1 MLWFRN
7 ESSRRRLS
15 LVEPSTEFQ
24 KGGHHKKIHWMH
36 SDAHSVRSGLI
47 LSNNGNRVVGVAWC
61 SWAKR
66 LIFDQMTEVWGKMLW
81 WLTPVFLSCF
91 GGHDKYRNVTLC
103 QTWRPSA
110 SFQHH
115 LDFLLWCLDN
125 RLSIFQG
132 PLTHPTTR
140 MCFFSCLN
148 HTQSPIV
155 TLKVCNN
162 AGWGGGAA
170 VWLTGTAEHLEHLV
184 HILE

>member
-1 MLWFRN
+1 ML
-7 ESSRRRLS
+7 RRGEALGNALQMWIFPFS
-15 LVEPSTEFQ
+15 
-24 KGGHHKKIHWMH
+24 
-36 SDAHSVRSGLI
+36 
-47 LSNNGNRVVGVAWC
+47 NRVGSVWIKEDERPWC

-103 QTWRPSA
+103 QTWRPLA

-140 MCFFSCLN
+140 MYFFSCVN

-170 VWLTGTAEHLEHLV
+170 VWLTGTAEHLEQPV